1 MAALG
6 QTQTFAGGASHVRSW
21 GCKPTLPW
29 NRLRESLSRISDSR
43 APYPAMAR
51 GESVA
56 RSGPHRVL
64 CERTFCYTTQE
75 GLLRPMRHNPHH
87 HLAARYVLE
96 AQGAVEVLGIAGV
109 EEPAQ
114 HLAEPLMSKD
124 RLHKPIPE
132 ATRL

>member
-1 MAALG
+1 MPGKTPAPAPNTVD
-6 QTQTFAGGASHVRSW
+6 QQPWTGG
-21 GCKPTLPW
+21 
-29 NRLRESLSRISDSR
+29 EQ
-43 APYPAMAR
+43 
-51 GESVA
+51 
-56 RSGPHRVL
+56 
-64 CERTFCYTTQE
+64 TFCYTTQE

-132 ATRL
+132 ATPL